1 MARSLR
7 KFPVL
12 APVALAVATVVTLS
26 GCAQMDA
33 DLGQQ
38 WAQVTFDQNATF
50 KTIQHVTDVCSH
62 VPNAKP
68 YPLPK
73 QHTALNLQAGVRFNT
88 TNATDANIAKLQ
100 ECLQKFPVVQGFSLG
115 DTGDEGD

>member
-1 MARSLR
+1 MSPVMPPPGVPSRPKISAGREPSCPAGTGGRKLPGVARSLR

-12 APVALAVATVVTLS
+12 APVALAVAAVVTLS

-50 KTIQHVTDVCSH
+50 QTIEHVTDACSH

-68 YPLPK
+68 YPLP
-73 QHTALNLQAGVRFNT
+73 
-88 TNATDANIAKLQ
+88 
-100 ECLQKFPVVQGFSLG
+100 
-115 DTGDEGD
+115 